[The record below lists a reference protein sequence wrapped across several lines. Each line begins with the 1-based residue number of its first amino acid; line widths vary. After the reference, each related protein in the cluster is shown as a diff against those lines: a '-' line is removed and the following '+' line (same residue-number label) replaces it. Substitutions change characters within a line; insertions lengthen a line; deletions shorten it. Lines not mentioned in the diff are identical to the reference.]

1 MSNMVKLVGTSRSQ
15 EISCITLYLAEDTYL
30 IVVLKKTLQ
39 PKNEGNDIDVLSAI
53 HIPCKYFEK

>member
-1 MSNMVKLVGTSRSQ
+1 MSNMVRIVGTSRSR

-39 PKNEGNDIDVLSAI
+39 PKNEDNDTDVLSAI